1 MATARYYNEDKSE
14 GGTLHIYG
22 VPARDLSDEEYE
34 ALPKYLQKQVD
45 ASPLYLKS
53 NPNPEPKAANK
64 PGGDKATGEEK

>member
-1 MATARYYNEDKSE
+1 MATKYWYDE
-14 GGTLHIYG
+14 GKNKDGSQHIYG
-22 VPARDLSDEEYE
+22 VPQRDISDDEYK